1 MTKHSQISVST
12 CNINVLHHKTIDDKT
27 TNQHFVNS
35 IKHHD
40 FIFLTE
46 TWSDAATVISDF
58 KAICTRTATSKSKR
72 SCHISCGITLFVKN
86 ECQNIVTIAD
96 QTTNTLWCKINKTI
110 ANYEQDV
117 YLCGIYIPPVN
128 SHYFDEEIF
137 DNLENDII
145 YFSKK

>member
-72 SCHISCGITLFVKN
+72 SCHRSGGITLFVKN
-86 ECQNIVTIAD
+86 EYQNMVTIAN
-96 QTTNTLWCKINKTI
+96 QILFGAK
-110 ANYEQDV
+110 
-117 YLCGIYIPPVN
+117 YIKLLPIM
-128 SHYFDEEIF
+128 SRMFIF
-137 DNLENDII
+137 VEYIFHL
-145 YFSKK
+145 